1 MRTRSP
7 VTNVIVR
14 IAKFITPFD
23 PEFLEW
29 SREQEHSARE
39 EAAHIRRQNA
49 IEADILSRKQTQGS
63 RP

>member
-29 SREQEHSARE
+29 SRDQEQSSRE
-39 EAAHIRRQNA
+39 ETARIQRQNA
-49 IEADILSRKQTQGS
+49 IEADILSRKHPQGS